1 MKKCDKFGCVA
12 NLNGECVNNECR
24 GELIQRPPCR
34 ISDKEKRKEWYNIH
48 ADTFRRDFPE
58 TDIKAQ
64 MRQDGICEDDIELA
78 VSAIDELKKGGGRMA
93 EYIEREKV
101 YNILNGLLNDICDS
115 TETSEEF
122 DVGWETALERA
133 NDKIND
139 IPAADVRPER
149 HGEWLVSGECY
160 ECSECG
166 GGSTVNT
173 NPYCWKCGAKMDG
186 KDGDSG

>member
-12 NLNGECVNNECR
+12 NLNGECVNDECR

-34 ISDKEKRKEWYNIH
+34 ISDKEKRKKWYNFY
-48 ADTFRRDFPE
+48 ADIFKQDFPE
-58 TDIKAQ
+58 TDIKTQ
-64 MRQDGICEDDIELA
+64 MRHDGICEEDIELA

>member
-1 MKKCDKFGCVA
+1 MKKCDKFVCVA